1 MYDDPDKSS
10 TTYKTYNGVS
20 LMELANFDD
29 GQFVMSDGMLVL
41 IENRQVPKLYISVDV
56 NGFNKKP
63 KRLGQ
68 DLFMFQIN
76 EKGALLPMGAEG
88 PDYYTKPTNIVL
100 QRQAIL

>member
-63 KRLGQ
+63 NRLGQ

-88 PDYYTKPTNIVL
+88 TDYYTKPTNIVL